1 VIFKEGS
8 KFMCSNQGSPAA
20 LNRLAVARLK
30 SLQLVLAQQCT
41 CHSVG
46 TQLGI
51 YQLGGGASI
60 LNISKAFS

>member
-1 VIFKEGS
+1 
-8 KFMCSNQGSPAA
+8 MCSKEGSPAA
-20 LNRLAVARLK
+20 WNRLAVARLK
-30 SLQLVLAQQCT
+30 SLKLVLAQQCM

-60 LNISKAFS
+60 PSISKALS